1 MEAMVRR
8 GVAAGVALGLLAA
21 GTAQAQQTFPPDT
34 KLLAHVDGVTTVQ
47 TVAGTFTGVL
57 VSPKEGTRIV
67 VPRWAWGRKVGEIR
81 TNTAPAVPLR
91 LPAGPGGGAIVLRA
105 AAPRVVLVPSPR
117 GHDLRIT
124 RFAAPTSLVE
134 VSFTGPKL
142 LRLTCPGTITWDV
155 KVTRTNEAPVTVPSG
170 GACG

>member
-1 MEAMVRR
+1 MRR

-34 KLLAHVDGVTTVQ
+34 KLLANVDTVTTVQ
-47 TVAGTFTGVL
+47 TVAGTFTGVR

-67 VPRWAWGRKVGEIR
+67 VPRWAWGRKVGEVR
-81 TNTAPAVPLR
+81 TSTAAAAALR
-91 LPAGPGGGAIVLRA
+91 LPARPGAGAIVLRA
-105 AAPRVVLVPSPR
+105 AAPRVVLVPSRR

-124 RFAAPTSLVE
+124 GFAAPTSLVE
-134 VSFTGPKL
+134 LSFTGPKL

-155 KVTRTNEAPVTVPSG
+155 KVTRTTESPVTVTSG